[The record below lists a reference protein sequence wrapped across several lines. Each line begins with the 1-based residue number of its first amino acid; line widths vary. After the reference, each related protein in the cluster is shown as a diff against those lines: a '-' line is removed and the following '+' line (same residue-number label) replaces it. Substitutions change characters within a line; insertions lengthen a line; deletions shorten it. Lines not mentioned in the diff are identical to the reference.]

1 MKGGWTIV
9 MGEMQ
14 AGEVTEGW
22 ERLPW
27 AVFACEHPLFF
38 LQAAACFSLE
48 HVTSL
53 LSVTLLL

>member
-1 MKGGWTIV
+1 MIV